1 MLRIRR
7 YRPFLIGAFII
18 LVLLY
23 HVSQNSDWELSQS
36 ALYQP
41 KKAAPGADSATKD
54 NQNVEYKPPQPPK
67 PIPTTSHVV
76 GFASQKPTSIAQQTS
91 ITQPTPKKET
101 GIRIPQLKTSNEVP
115 GGFGLPTPAPTV
127 GKAHDHSAPE
137 ESHVAVKLPDR
148 PVPETNEDG
157 SKVHGG
163 DIEDDVKPTSTKVHW
178 QKPSEYFPVPK
189 ESIIKLPTSK
199 PKPMPTVQFNFGA
212 ESPEAKEKRLARLDK
227 VRAEA
232 QRAWSG
238 YKKYAWGHDELTPVT
253 KQSKDPFCGWAAT
266 LVDSLDTLWIMGL
279 KEEFDEAVEYVKE
292 LDFTYSAYRSEI
304 PVFETTIRYLGGF
317 LGAYDV
323 SGGEKT
329 TAGYKILLDKAVELA
344 EVLMSVFDTPNRMP
358 ILYYNWHPAFN
369 VNPKRAS
376 TSAGMAEMG
385 TLSMEFTRLAQLTGE
400 NKYYDAVARITD
412 ALEDLQNRE
421 DGTALPG
428 IFPEHIDAS
437 GCNRTAQA
445 ASSWE
450 NLSNAGRQQVDDAK
464 DVGEEPQGYTA
475 GMTDQDIQNGKDPLN
490 FNGVTK
496 RSRVDRRT
504 PPPRYSIPKH
514 QPPPWKGIKH
524 QGPPHNAEGMPANW
538 DCVPQG
544 LVAGGW
550 GSESYSMGGSQD
562 SAYEYFPKQYL
573 LLGGLE
579 PKYRAMHEKVSAAV
593 KKYLLFRPMAPGNP
607 DILFSAKVVSP
618 DHTDEKLS
626 YEWEVTHLTCFLG
639 GMFGLGG
646 KIFDSPEDVEIG
658 RKLADGCA
666 WAYEVMPT
674 GIMPEYSMVLPCAKA
689 DDCQWNKTAWYHA
702 IDTDAGWRD
711 RQLKQWE
718 VNHAEWV
725 QEVKVLKKEY
735 AEAEEAAKVEAEA
748 EAKRKVEEEEKTRP
762 VLENN
767 SSYVQGQGQGQQE
780 ASAVNAAP
788 KGVSGVHQGM
798 QQDVDYHLTK
808 RRFPEDD
815 KIEVATKVNKIEEEL
830 DLNNNN
836 NLRAGGQQQQYQQQK
851 PLLELHLPPEP
862 EKPLSHEEYV
872 QDRIERE
879 NIPPGFTSLNDKRY
893 ILRPEAIESVFY
905 YYRITGSSVW
915 QDKGWRMFESVI
927 AATRTDIAH
936 SAIDNVAFAAPASSS
951 SKNSDDNEV
960 DQEEKVKK
968 PSFTD
973 SMESFWLAETLK
985 YFYLLFAEPDVISLD
1000 EWVFNTEAHPFR
1012 RPT

>member
-1 MLRIRR
+1 M
-7 YRPFLIGAFII
+7 
-18 LVLLY
+18 
-23 HVSQNSDWELSQS
+23 
-36 ALYQP
+36 
-41 KKAAPGADSATKD
+41 DSVTTNKD
-54 NQNVEYKPPQPPK
+54 GLNVEYKPANPPK
-67 PIPTTSHVV
+67 PITTSSV
-76 GFASQKPTSIAQQTS
+76 GFAAQKPTSKAQQTS
-91 ITQPTPKKET
+91 STQT
-101 GIRIPQLKTSNEVP
+101 GGVRIPQLKTSNEVP
-115 GGFGLPTPAPTV
+115 GGFGLPTPAPEA
-127 GKAHDHSAPE
+127 GKAHDHSAAE

-148 PVPETNEDG
+148 PVPDTNDKGGNKIEED
-157 SKVHGG
+157 VT
-163 DIEDDVKPTSTKVHW
+163 PTSTKEHW

-189 ESIIKLPTSK
+189 ESIIKLPTGK
-199 PKPMPTVQFNFGA
+199 PKPIPTAQFKFGA
-212 ESPEAKEKRLARLDK
+212 ESLEAKEKRLARLDK

-253 KQSKDPFCGWAAT
+253 KESKDPFCGWAAT

-329 TAGYKILLDKAVELA
+329 KAGYKILLDKAVELA

-376 TSAGMAEMG
+376 TGAGMAELG

-421 DGTALPG
+421 GGTALPG

-437 GCNRTAQA
+437 GCNRTAQT
-445 ASSWE
+445 E
-450 NLSNAGRQQVDDAK
+450 LDNLSEAARQQIDDAT
-464 DVGEEPQGYTA
+464 DVEGEPQGFAA

-490 FNGVTK
+490 FNGVAK
-496 RSRVDRRT
+496 RSRIDKRT
-504 PPPRYSIPKH
+504 PPPRYSIPQH
-514 QPPPWKGIKH
+514 QPPPWKGAKH
-524 QGPPHNAEGMPANW
+524 QGAPLSANGMPANW

-579 PKYRAMHEKVSAAV
+579 PKYRAMHLKVSEAV

-607 DILFSAKVVSP
+607 DILFSAKVMSS
-618 DHTDEKLS
+618 DHTDQKLD
-626 YEWEVTHLTCFLG
+626 YEFEVTHLTCFLG

-646 KIFDSPEDVEIG
+646 KIFDIPEDVEIG
-658 RKLADGCA
+658 RKLAEGCA

-674 GIMPEYSMVLPCAKA
+674 GIMPEYAMVLPCAKA
-689 DDCQWNKTAWYHA
+689 DDCQWNQTAWYNA
-702 IDTDAGWRD
+702 IDTDAKWRD
-711 RQLKQWE
+711 EQLKQWE
-718 VNHAEWV
+718 TSHAEWV
-725 QEVKVLKKEY
+725 EEVKVLKKEY
-735 AEAEEAAKVEAEA
+735 AEAKEAAKIREEQE
-748 EAKRKVEEEEKTRP
+748 EAKRKAEAAKS

-767 SSYVQGQGQGQQE
+767 SSYVQGQQGQGQRQQQQQQQQP
-780 ASAVNAAP
+780 ASPPKAP
-788 KGVSGVHQGM
+788 QPKQALNPSVHQGQ

-808 RRFPEDD
+808 RQNLAEDVN
-815 KIEVATKVNKIEEEL
+815 KIEVATKVNKLEDEL
-830 DLNNNN
+830 DLNNN
-836 NLRAGGQQQQYQQQK
+836 QQQQYQQQK
-851 PLLELHLPPEP
+851 PMLELHLPPEP

-872 QDRIERE
+872 QDRIARE
-879 NIPPGFTSLNDKRY
+879 NIPEGFVTLNDKRY
-893 ILRPEAIESVFY
+893 ILRYVFFFSLSQL
-905 YYRITGSSVW
+905 SSPFSTHM
-915 QDKGWRMFESVI
+915 Q
-927 AATRTDIAH
+927 
-936 SAIDNVAFAAPASSS
+936 
-951 SKNSDDNEV
+951 SK
-960 DQEEKVKK
+960 
-968 PSFTD
+968 
-973 SMESFWLAETLK
+973 
-985 YFYLLFAEPDVISLD
+985 Y
-1000 EWVFNTEAHPFR
+1000 
-1012 RPT
+1012 